1 MTEAYGALLDLLRG
15 AGLLADGDAAA
26 VTPLTGGVSCDVWR
40 VDPERGPSLVVKRA
54 LPRLRVAAEWLA
66 PVERIDSEVNW
77 LRQVAGIDPTL
88 VPEVL
93 AYWPEQSTFAM
104 RFLPDRPVW
113 KDELAAGRIDPAFAA
128 QVGAAIVRVHAATA
142 HDPAAAQTF
151 DNTPLFEALRIAPF
165 IRTVAERDPQ
175 LAPRLRALADT
186 LNLARTALVHGDVS
200 PKNILVGPGGPV
212 LLDAECATFGDPA
225 FDLAFCTSHLLLKL
239 VWLPDH
245 AGRLRAA
252 AAALVAA
259 YRAGID
265 WEPAEGLM
273 DRAAALIAALLLA
286 RVDGKSPV
294 PYLDAPQRDQV
305 RARARQLV
313 AGPPLGAELLVGTW
327 FEETVT

>member
-1 MTEAYGALLDLLRG
+1 MLGLLRS
-15 AGLLADGDAAA
+15 AGLLDAGAA
-26 VTPLTGGVSCDVWR
+26 TVTPLTGGVSCDVWR
-40 VDPERGPSLVVKRA
+40 IDPEHGSPMVLKRA

-77 LRQVAGIDPTL
+77 LRQVASIDSAL

-93 AYWPEQSTFAM
+93 AYWPKQSTFAM

-113 KDELAAGRIDPAFAA
+113 KDELAGGRIDPVFAA

-165 IRTVAERDPQ
+165 IRTVAERDPE
-175 LAPRLRALADT
+175 LALRLRPLADG
-186 LNLARTALVHGDVS
+186 LSSARTALVHGDVS

-212 LLDAECATFGDPA
+212 LLDAECATYGDPA

-239 VWLPDH
+239 VWLPTH
-245 AGRLRAA
+245 AGPLRQAA
-252 AAALVAA
+252 AGLVAA

-265 WEPAEGLM
+265 WESAEVLM
-273 DRAAALIAALLLA
+273 DRAGALTAALLLA

-294 PYLDAPQRDQV
+294 PYLDAVDRDRV
-305 RARARQLV
+305 RIRARRLV
-313 AGPPLGAELLVGTW
+313 SGPPSSAERLVRTW
-327 FEETVT
+327 FEEIVT